1 MINDYNKYLLE
12 KRGEPDIVK
21 EYLNIIET
29 QVNNLKV
36 GLNNFKFNLFDCD
49 FDININIL
57 SNELYSENDYHGD
70 FNVFDFLNGIY
81 QINIDIETKALK
93 LLDYNKILSII
104 QHELTHI
111 YEILVYKGDTL
122 KSTFNKIP
130 MINTIKVKQSNRMF
144 DFTSRLYFSLEHE
157 LNATVSMIHY
167 YIYRLDNNKYKY
179 LKDQLSNYKPYQNI
193 LYLNNFNYIEFIN
206 KFDNKE
212 ELLKLTNI
220 INKEFNYKEI
230 KINELEKYYK
240 KWNIFFK
247 DISEKYLK
255 KIDKIIKYAVL
266 KNEKFE
272 YHCYSSVPLYDDYY
286 YKNYINKNYKELMV
300 ELFKKI

>member
-12 KRGEPDIVK
+12 KRGEPDIVR
-21 EYLNIIET
+21 EYLLLIET

-36 GLNNFKFNLFDCD
+36 GLNNFKFNLFDYD
-49 FDININIL
+49 FDININII
-57 SNELYSENDYHGD
+57 SNELYSENNYHGD
-70 FNVFDFLNGIY
+70 FNIFDFLNGIY
-81 QINIDIETKALK
+81 QINIDIETKNIK

-122 KSTFNKIP
+122 KSSFNKIP
-130 MINTIKVKQSNRMF
+130 IINTIKVNRSNRMY
-144 DFTSRLYFSLEHE
+144 DFTYRLYLSLEHE
-157 LNATVSMIHY
+157 LNAIVSMIYAYLYGH
-167 YIYRLDNNKYKY
+167 NNKEYEY
-179 LKDQLSNYKPYQNI
+179 LKNQLNDYKPYKNI
-193 LYLNNFNYIEFIN
+193 LYLKDFNYINFIN
-206 KFDNKE
+206 KFDRE

-220 INKEFNYKEI
+220 INKEFGYKEI

-240 KWNIFFK
+240 KWNRFFK
-247 DISEKYLK
+247 YISEKYLK
-255 KIDKIIKYAVL
+255 KIDKILKFTVL

-272 YHCYSSVPLYDDYY
+272 YHCYSSISLYDDYS
-286 YKNYINKNYKELMV
+286 YKNYINSNYKELMN